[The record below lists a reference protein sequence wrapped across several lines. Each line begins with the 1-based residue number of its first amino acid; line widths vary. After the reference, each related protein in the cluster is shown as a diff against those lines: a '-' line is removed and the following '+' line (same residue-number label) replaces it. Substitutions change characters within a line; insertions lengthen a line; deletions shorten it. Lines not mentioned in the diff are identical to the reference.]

1 MSKIE
6 FHEITLD
13 DKTWMDARFQE
24 DDRNACEYTFAN
36 NFVWRK
42 VYHVEVAEKYGCAII
57 RFEEEGVVMYSY
69 PIGAGDRK
77 KVIDELIAICGEEE
91 RPLIMSPLS
100 EADREQMLTWYPE
113 QFLIQGDRNDYDY
126 IYSREKLATLAGKKM
141 HGKRNHIARFQDED
155 DWCYEELNDSNIEE
169 CRNMTYTWIKMR
181 AEKWNEEMELEMSV
195 LHEAFDHRK
204 ELGLVGGIIRKA
216 GQIVA
221 FSIGEPLNSDTYV
234 VHFEKA
240 FPDMQGAY
248 PMINQQFVLHACQ
261 NYTYVNREED
271 TGDLGLRKAKMSYYP
286 EILLKKYVAISSD
299 VIFADKER
307 NREEI
312 HKIWETCFGD
322 EAELVD
328 FYMDK
333 RMTEDNMLLICQ
345 DGHAVSMASF
355 LDINVRDGEEWK
367 PAKYV
372 YAVATLPEYR
382 GRGYAEKILKK
393 AEEIFNM
400 LLVLVP
406 AEKELVD
413 YYRKIGFTE
422 AYPSECLLEK
432 QDVPELFAAEL
443 NSYSVEEI
451 TAAEY
456 KKIREQKRMR
466 NGFIAWDE
474 AAIRFAMDFNCFCGG
489 RTVKVVWSDDIS
501 RDESAED
508 ADILMYCPENENLHI
523 IETTLSEE
531 QFEEL
536 LPELMAQT
544 KTARLVYDREG
555 IMVLSSDD
563 KERQERLLAD
573 GYFALSLA

>member
-13 DKTWMDARFQE
+13 DKSWMDARFQE

-69 PIGAGDRK
+69 PIGAGDRR
-77 KVIDELIAICGEEE
+77 KVIDELRTICEEE
-91 RPLIMSPLS
+91 KRPLIMSPLS

-221 FSIGEPLNSDTYV
+221 LSIGEPLNSDTYV

-248 PMINQQFVLHACQ
+248 PMINQQFVLHACED
-261 NYTYVNREED
+261 YTYVNREED
-271 TGDLGLRKAKMSYYP
+271 TGDPGLRKAKMSYYP
-286 EILLKKYVAISSD
+286 EILLKKYVAVSSD

-328 FYMDK
+328 FYLDK

-355 LDINVRDGEEWK
+355 LDMNIRDGEEWK

-372 YAVATLPEYR
+372 YSVATLPEYCS
-382 GRGYAEKILKK
+382 RGYAGKILKK

-400 LLVLVP
+400 PLVLVP
-406 AEKELVD
+406 AEKELVS
-413 YYRKIGFTE
+413 YYRKVGFTE
-422 AYPSECLLEK
+422 AYPSERLLEK
-432 QDVPELFAAEL
+432 QDVPELSAAEL

-456 KKIREQKRMR
+456 QKIREQKLMR
-466 NGFIAWDE
+466 DGFIA
-474 AAIRFAMDFNCFCGG
+474 
-489 RTVKVVWSDDIS
+489 
-501 RDESAED
+501 
-508 ADILMYCPENENLHI
+508 
-523 IETTLSEE
+523 
-531 QFEEL
+531 
-536 LPELMAQT
+536 
-544 KTARLVYDREG
+544 
-555 IMVLSSDD
+555 
-563 KERQERLLAD
+563 
-573 GYFALSLA
+573 LSLLLFWL

>member
-13 DKTWMDARFQE
+13 DKAWMDARFQE

-42 VYHVEVAEKYGCAII
+42 VYHVEVAEKYGCAVI

-69 PIGAGDRK
+69 PIGAGDRR
-77 KVIDELIAICGEEE
+77 KVIDELRTICEEE
-91 RPLIMSPLS
+91 KRPLIMSPLS

-195 LHEAFDHRK
+195 LHEAFDYRK

-248 PMINQQFVLHACQ
+248 PMINQQFVLHACED
-261 NYTYVNREED
+261 YTYVNREED
-271 TGDLGLRKAKMSYYP
+271 TGDPGLRKAKMSYYP

-299 VIFADKER
+299 VIFSDKER

-312 HKIWETCFGD
+312 NKIWETCVGD
-322 EAELVD
+322 DAELVD
-328 FYMDK
+328 FYLDK

-355 LDINVRDGEEWK
+355 LDMNIRDGEEWK

-372 YAVATLPEYR
+372 YSVATLPEYR
-382 GRGYAEKILKK
+382 GRGYAAKILKK

-400 LLVLVP
+400 PLVLVP
-406 AEKELVD
+406 AEKELVG
-413 YYRKIGFTE
+413 YYRKVGFTE
-422 AYPSECLLEK
+422 AYPSERLLEK

-456 KKIREQKRMR
+456 KKIREQKLMR
-466 NGFIAWDE
+466 DGFIAWDE

-508 ADILMYCPENENLHI
+508 ADILMYCPENGTLHI
-523 IETTLSEE
+523 IETTLGEE

-544 KTARLVYDREG
+544 KTERLVYDRKG

-563 KERQERLLAD
+563 QDRQERLLAD